1 VPQRYEKYPEIT
13 PCPGTCPQ
21 PPSEGRRSRPFTVG
35 SDPPTVVEGP
45 PTACR
50 YTIWRNSCDCS
61 SSERE
66 AVRDASPSR
75 HTRHRPSRPQTN
87 VAIMAEQQRNHTTTS
102 APRDDDVLTL
112 DVATPSDS
120 VVTVIAHGEI
130 DLDTAPRLHDCLRQH
145 LRPGG
150 SLVLDTTAVTYCGSS
165 GAAELVGAATAARE
179 VGAEITVVIPPT
191 SRHPVRRVLTL
202 LGVLHMLSVRPGPFI
217 PQPRTA

>member
-1 VPQRYEKYPEIT
+1 
-13 PCPGTCPQ
+13 
-21 PPSEGRRSRPFTVG
+21 
-35 SDPPTVVEGP
+35 
-45 PTACR
+45 
-50 YTIWRNSCDCS
+50 
-61 SSERE
+61 
-66 AVRDASPSR
+66 
-75 HTRHRPSRPQTN
+75 
-87 VAIMAEQQRNHTTTS
+87 MAEQQRNHTTTS

-112 DVATPSDS
+112 DVATPSAS